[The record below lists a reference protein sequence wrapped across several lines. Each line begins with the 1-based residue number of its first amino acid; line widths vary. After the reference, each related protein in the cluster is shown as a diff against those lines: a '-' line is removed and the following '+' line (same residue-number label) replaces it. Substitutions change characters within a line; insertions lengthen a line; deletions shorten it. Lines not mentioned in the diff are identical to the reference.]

1 MGHFDGES
9 VMKFRVLKNS
19 SIQGRLFLEG
29 AVVELQ
35 ENEAQIYIQS
45 KMIEELEDELENLD
59 EDESS
64 RNKDDDAEQYK

>member
-45 KMIEELEDELENLD
+45 KMIEELEDELENLN

-64 RNKDDDAEQYK
+64 RNKDEDAE

>member
-35 ENEAQIYIQS
+35 ENEAQIYTQS
-45 KMIEELEDELENLD
+45 KMIEELEDEFENLD

-64 RNKDDDAEQYK
+64 QDKDEDTE

>member
-64 RNKDDDAEQYK
+64 RNKDEDAE

>member
-1 MGHFDGES
+1 
-9 VMKFRVLKNS
+9 MKFRVLKNS

-35 ENEAQIYIQS
+35 ENEAQIYTQS
-45 KMIEELEDELENLD
+45 KMIEELEDEFENLD

-64 RNKDDDAEQYK
+64 QDKDEDTE